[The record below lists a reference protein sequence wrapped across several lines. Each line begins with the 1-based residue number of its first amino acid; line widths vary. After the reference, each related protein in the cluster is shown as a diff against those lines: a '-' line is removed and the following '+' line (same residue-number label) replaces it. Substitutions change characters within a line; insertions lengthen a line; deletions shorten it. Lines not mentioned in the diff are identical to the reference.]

1 MQNTEQRQPH
11 VPVVAGISDPILEG
25 ISNGW
30 NVHESTDLADGTL
43 LEADVIIIGTGAG
56 GGTSAE
62 ILSKAGFRVLMLE
75 EGPLKSTNDFRMDE
89 REAYRDLYQESAGR
103 MSKDGAMSI
112 LQGRCVGGTT
122 VINWTSSFRT
132 PEPTLNYWADE
143 FKVAGFSKDDMAP
156 WFERMEERLNVAPWQ
171 VQPNE
176 NNSVLARGATK
187 LGIDWHQ
194 IPRNVAGCWNLGFC
208 GTGCPTNA
216 KQSMLV
222 TTIPEALNNQSQLV
236 YSARAERLI
245 FEGSKVA
252 GVEITA
258 LDKDYQP
265 SGKMLLARAPHVV
278 MACGAINGPALLL
291 RSGAPDPQKRIG
303 KRTFFHPTTFCF
315 AEFDQLI
322 DPYYGAPQSIYSDH
336 FQWLEVSGKAGYK
349 LEVPPLHPGLTSVLL
364 MGHGHKNFADMEKL
378 PNLHAMIALLRDG
391 FHPQSEGG
399 SIELAGDGT
408 PIVDYEINDYL
419 WDGVRR
425 SWLTMA
431 EIQFAAGAKAV
442 RPSHVDAPW
451 YHSWE
456 EAQKGINALEFRSN
470 AFTAGS
476 AHCMG
481 GLAMGEDK
489 NKCMVDSDGK
499 YHYLDNLYVFD
510 GSAFPTSIGANP
522 QLSIYGMACKQ
533 ANALVEKLRSAQGK
547 A

>member
-1 MQNTEQRQPH
+1 MQNHSPRQPH
-11 VPVVAGISDPILEG
+11 IPMVAGIKDPIRDG
-25 ISNGW
+25 IRSGW
-30 NVHESTDLADGTL
+30 NVRASTSMADGTV

-56 GGTSAE
+56 GGTTAE
-62 ILSKAGFRVLMLE
+62 ILANAGLKVLMLE
-75 EGPLKSTNDFRMDE
+75 EGPLKSSDDFRMDE

-132 PEPTLNYWADE
+132 PEPTLQHWASE
-143 FKVAGFSKDDMAP
+143 FGVQGMSKDEMAP
-156 WFERMEERLNVAPWQ
+156 WFEKMEQRLNVAPWQ
-171 VQPNE
+171 VPANPN
-176 NNSVLARGATK
+176 NAVLSRGATS
-187 LGIDWHQ
+187 LGIDWKV
-194 IPRNVAGCWNLGFC
+194 IPRNVSACWNLGYC

-222 TTIPEALNNQSQLV
+222 TTIPAALQQGSELV

-245 FEGSKVA
+245 MEGRKVL

-258 LDKDYQP
+258 LNDDYQP
-265 SGKMLLARAPHVV
+265 SGSRLVAKAPHVI

-291 RSGAPDPQKRIG
+291 RSKAPDPHKRIG

-315 AEFDQLI
+315 AEFDELI

-336 FQWLEVSGKAGYK
+336 FQWQSVDGPVGYK
-349 LEVPPLHPGLTSVLL
+349 LEVPPLQPGLTSVLL
-364 MGHGHKNFADMEKL
+364 LGHGHQHFSDIQKL

-408 PIVDYEINDYL
+408 PIIDYVINDYL

-425 SWLTMA
+425 SWLSMA

-442 RPSHVDAPW
+442 RASHVDSPW
-451 YHSWE
+451 FTSWE
-456 EAQKGINALEFRSN
+456 EAKAGINALEFRSN

-481 GLAMGEDK
+481 GLTMGEDQTR
-489 NKCMVDSDGK
+489 CLVDSNGK
-499 YHYLDNLYVFD
+499 YHHLDNLYVFD
-510 GSAFPTSIGANP
+510 GSVFPTSIGANP

-533 ANALVEKLRSAQGK
+533 ANKLLETLK

>member
-1 MQNTEQRQPH
+1 
-11 VPVVAGISDPILEG
+11 
-25 ISNGW
+25 
-30 NVHESTDLADGTL
+30 
-43 LEADVIIIGTGAG
+43 
-56 GGTSAE
+56 
-62 ILSKAGFRVLMLE
+62 MLE
-75 EGPLKSTNDFRMDE
+75 EGPLKSSDDFRMDE

-132 PEPTLNYWADE
+132 PEPTLQHWASE
-143 FKVAGFSKDDMAP
+143 FGVQGMSKDEMAP
-156 WFERMEERLNVAPWQ
+156 WFEKMEQRLNVAPWQ
-171 VQPNE
+171 VPANPN
-176 NNSVLARGATK
+176 NAVLSRGATS
-187 LGIDWHQ
+187 LGIDWKV
-194 IPRNVAGCWNLGFC
+194 IPRNVSACWNLGYC

-222 TTIPEALNNQSQLV
+222 TTIPAALQQGSELV

-245 FEGSKVA
+245 MEGRKVL

-258 LDKDYQP
+258 LNDDYQP
-265 SGKMLLARAPHVV
+265 SGSRLVAKAPHVI

-291 RSGAPDPQKRIG
+291 RSKAPDPHKRIG

-315 AEFDQLI
+315 AEFDELI

-336 FQWLEVSGKAGYK
+336 FQWQSVDGPVGYK
-349 LEVPPLHPGLTSVLL
+349 LEVPPLQPGLTSVLL
-364 MGHGHKNFADMEKL
+364 LGHGHQHFSDIQKL

-408 PIVDYEINDYL
+408 PIIDYVINDYL

-425 SWLTMA
+425 SWLSMA

-442 RPSHVDAPW
+442 RASHVDSPW
-451 YHSWE
+451 FTSWE
-456 EAQKGINALEFRSN
+456 EAKAGINALEFRSN

-481 GLAMGEDK
+481 GLTMGEDQTR
-489 NKCMVDSDGK
+489 CLVDSNGK
-499 YHYLDNLYVFD
+499 YHHLDNLYVFD
-510 GSAFPTSIGANP
+510 GSVFPTSIGANP

-533 ANALVEKLRSAQGK
+533 ANKLLETLK

>member
-1 MQNTEQRQPH
+1 MQHSEQRQPH
-11 VPVVAGISDPILEG
+11 IPLVAGISDPVLEG
-25 ISNGW
+25 LSNGW
-30 NVHESTDLADGTL
+30 QADEATAFNDGTL

-56 GGTSAE
+56 GGTTAE
-62 ILSKAGFRVLMLE
+62 ILSKAGLKVLMLE
-75 EGPLKSTNDFRMDE
+75 EGPLKSSNDFRMDE
-89 REAYRDLYQESAGR
+89 RQAYHDLYQESAGR

-132 PEPTLNYWADE
+132 PEPTLEYWHNE
-143 FKVAGFSKDDMAP
+143 FAVQGFSPAEMAP
-156 WFERMEERLNVAPWQ
+156 WFETMEQRLSVAPWQ
-171 VQPNE
+171 VEPNA
-176 NNSVLARGATK
+176 NNSVLARGATQ
-187 LGIDWHQ
+187 LGIDWHV
-194 IPRNVAGCWNLGFC
+194 IPRNVSGCWNLGYC

-222 TTIPEALNNQSQLV
+222 TTIPEALNHQSQLV

-245 FEGSKVA
+245 IEGKKVL

-258 LDKDYQP
+258 LNKDYQP
-265 SGKMLLARAPHVV
+265 SGKTLIARAPHIV

-291 RSGAPDPQKRIG
+291 RSQAPDPERRIG
-303 KRTFFHPTTFCF
+303 KRTFFHPTTFSF
-315 AEFDQLI
+315 AEFSDYI

-336 FQWLEVSGKAGYK
+336 FQWQEVSGKAGYK
-349 LEVPPLHPGLTSVLL
+349 LEVPPLHPALTSVLL
-364 MGHGHKNFADMEKL
+364 LGHGHHHFEDISKL
-378 PNLHAMIALLRDG
+378 PHLHAIIALLRDG
-391 FHPQSEGG
+391 FHADSEGG
-399 SIELAGDGT
+399 SIELADDGS
-408 PIVDYEINDYL
+408 PIIDYAINDYL

-442 RPSHVDAPW
+442 RPSHVDAGW
-451 YHSWE
+451 YRTID
-456 EAQKGINALEFRSN
+456 EARHAINQLEFRSN

-489 NKCMVDSDGK
+489 KQCLVDSQGK

-510 GSAFPTSIGANP
+510 GSVFPTSIGANP
-522 QLSIYGMACKQ
+522 QLSIYALACKQ
-533 ANALVEKLRSAQGK
+533 ANTLLQTLGK

>member
-1 MQNTEQRQPH
+1 MQNTTQRQPAI
-11 VPVVAGISDPILEG
+11 PVVAGISDPVLEG

-30 NVHESTDLADGTL
+30 AVRESTEIADGTV
-43 LEADVIIIGTGAG
+43 LEADVIVIGTGAG
-56 GGTSAE
+56 GGTTAE
-62 ILSKAGFRVLMLE
+62 ILAQGGLKVLMLE
-75 EGPLKSTNDFRMDE
+75 EGPLKSSNDFRMDE
-89 REAYRDLYQESAGR
+89 REAYHDLYQESAGR

-132 PEPTLNYWADE
+132 PEPTLDYWSSE
-143 FKVAGFSKDDMAP
+143 FKVKGFSRPEMDP
-156 WFERMEERLNVAPWQ
+156 WFEKMEERLHVAPWQ

-187 LGIDWHQ
+187 LGVNWHV
-194 IPRNVAGCWNLGFC
+194 IPRNVNGCWNLGYC

-222 TTIPEALNNQSQLV
+222 TTIPGALSHNSELV
-236 YSARAERLI
+236 YSARAERLVI
-245 FEGSKVA
+245 DGKKVL
-252 GVEITA
+252 GVEISA
-258 LDKDYQP
+258 LDRDYQP
-265 SGKMLLARAPHVV
+265 TGSKILAKAPHIV

-291 RSGAPDPQKRIG
+291 RSKAPDPKDRIG
-303 KRTFFHPTTFCF
+303 KRTFFHPTTFSF
-315 AEFDQLI
+315 AEFEQLI

-336 FQWLEVSGKAGYK
+336 FQWLEVNGKAGYK

-364 MGHGHKNFADMEKL
+364 LGHGHKHFEDISKL
-378 PNLHAMIALLRDG
+378 PNMSAIIALLRDG
-391 FHPQSEGG
+391 FHPDSEGG
-399 SIELAGDGT
+399 SISLASDGS
-408 PIVDYEINDYL
+408 PIIDYEINDYL

-442 RPSHVDAPW
+442 RVSHVDSPW
-451 YHSWE
+451 FHSWE
-456 EAQKGINALEFRSN
+456 EAKAGINALEFRSN

-481 GLAMGEDK
+481 GLAMGEDLEQ
-489 NKCMVDSDGK
+489 CMVDSNGK

-510 GSAFPTSIGANP
+510 GSTFPTSIGANP
-522 QLSIYGMACKQ
+522 QLSIYGLACKQ
-533 ANALVEKLRSAQGK
+533 ANHLLQSIKGTS
-547 A
+547 

>member
-1 MQNTEQRQPH
+1 MQNHSPRQPH
-11 VPVVAGISDPILEG
+11 IPMVAGIKDPIRDG
-25 ISNGW
+25 IRSGW
-30 NVHESTDLADGTL
+30 NVRASTSMADGTV

-56 GGTSAE
+56 GGTTAE
-62 ILSKAGFRVLMLE
+62 ILANAGLKVLMLE
-75 EGPLKSTNDFRMDE
+75 EGPLKSSDDFRMDE

-132 PEPTLNYWADE
+132 PEPTLQHWASEFGVQGMITDE
-143 FKVAGFSKDDMAP
+143 MAKRY
-156 WFERMEERLNVAPWQ
+156 EKMEQRLNVAPWQ
-171 VQPNE
+171 VPANPN
-176 NNSVLARGATK
+176 NAVLSRGATS
-187 LGIDWHQ
+187 LGIDWKV
-194 IPRNVAGCWNLGFC
+194 IPRNVSACWNLGYC

-222 TTIPEALNNQSQLV
+222 TTIPAALQQGSELV

-245 FEGSKVA
+245 MEGRKVL

-258 LDKDYQP
+258 LNDDYQP
-265 SGKMLLARAPHVV
+265 SGSRLVAKAPHVI

-291 RSGAPDPQKRIG
+291 RSKAPDPHKRIG

-315 AEFDQLI
+315 AEFDELI

-336 FQWLEVSGKAGYK
+336 FQWQSVDGPVGYK
-349 LEVPPLHPGLTSVLL
+349 LEVPPLQPGLTSVLL
-364 MGHGHKNFADMEKL
+364 LGHGHQHFSDIQKL

-408 PIVDYEINDYL
+408 PIIDYVINDYL

-425 SWLTMA
+425 SWLSMA

-442 RPSHVDAPW
+442 RASHVDSPW
-451 YHSWE
+451 FTSWE
-456 EAQKGINALEFRSN
+456 EAKAGINALEFRSN

-481 GLAMGEDK
+481 GLTMGEDQTR
-489 NKCMVDSDGK
+489 CLVDSNGK
-499 YHYLDNLYVFD
+499 YHHLDNLYVFD
-510 GSAFPTSIGANP
+510 GSVFPTSIGANP

-533 ANALVEKLRSAQGK
+533 ANKLLETLK

>member
-1 MQNTEQRQPH
+1 MQNHSPRQPH
-11 VPVVAGISDPILEG
+11 IPMVAGIKDPIRDG
-25 ISNGW
+25 IRSGW
-30 NVHESTDLADGTL
+30 NVRASTSMADGTV

-56 GGTSAE
+56 GGTTAE
-62 ILSKAGFRVLMLE
+62 ILANAGLKVLMLE
-75 EGPLKSTNDFRMDE
+75 EGPLKSSDDFRMDE

-132 PEPTLNYWADE
+132 PEPTLQHWASE
-143 FKVAGFSKDDMAP
+143 FGVQGMSKDEMAP
-156 WFERMEERLNVAPWQ
+156 WFEKMEQRLNVAPWQ
-171 VQPNE
+171 VPANPN
-176 NNSVLARGATK
+176 NAVLSRGATS
-187 LGIDWHQ
+187 LGIDWKV
-194 IPRNVAGCWNLGFC
+194 IPRNVSACWNLGYC

-222 TTIPEALNNQSQLV
+222 TTIPAALQQGSELV

-245 FEGSKVA
+245 MEGRKVL

-258 LDKDYQP
+258 LNDDYQP
-265 SGKMLLARAPHVV
+265 SGSRLVAKAPHVI

-291 RSGAPDPQKRIG
+291 RSKAPDPHKRIG

-315 AEFDQLI
+315 AEFDELI

-336 FQWLEVSGKAGYK
+336 FQWQSVDGPVGYK
-349 LEVPPLHPGLTSVLL
+349 LEVPPLQPGLTSVLL
-364 MGHGHKNFADMEKL
+364 LGHGHQHFSDIQKL

-391 FHPQSEGG
+391 FHPQREGG

-408 PIVDYEINDYL
+408 PIIDYVINDYL

-425 SWLTMA
+425 SWLSMA

-442 RPSHVDAPW
+442 RASHVDSPW
-451 YHSWE
+451 FTSWE
-456 EAQKGINALEFRSN
+456 EAKAGINALEFRSN

-481 GLAMGEDK
+481 GLTMGEDQTR
-489 NKCMVDSDGK
+489 CLVDSNGK
-499 YHYLDNLYVFD
+499 YHHLDNLYVFD
-510 GSAFPTSIGANP
+510 GSVFPTSIGANP

-533 ANALVEKLRSAQGK
+533 ANKLLETLK

>member
-1 MQNTEQRQPH
+1 MQNHSPRQPH
-11 VPVVAGISDPILEG
+11 IPMVAGIKDPIRDG
-25 ISNGW
+25 IRSGW
-30 NVHESTDLADGTL
+30 NVRASTSMADGTV

-56 GGTSAE
+56 GGTTAE
-62 ILSKAGFRVLMLE
+62 ILANAGLKVLMLE
-75 EGPLKSTNDFRMDE
+75 EGPLKSSDDFRMDE

-132 PEPTLNYWADE
+132 PEPTLQHWASE
-143 FKVAGFSKDDMAP
+143 FGVQGMSKDEMAP
-156 WFERMEERLNVAPWQ
+156 WFEKMEQRLNVAPWQ
-171 VQPNE
+171 VPANPN
-176 NNSVLARGATK
+176 NAVLSRGATS
-187 LGIDWHQ
+187 LCIDWKV
-194 IPRNVAGCWNLGFC
+194 IPRNVSACWNLGYC

-222 TTIPEALNNQSQLV
+222 TTIPAALQQGSELV

-245 FEGSKVA
+245 MEGRKVL

-258 LDKDYQP
+258 LNDDYQP
-265 SGKMLLARAPHVV
+265 SGSRLVAKAPHVI

-291 RSGAPDPQKRIG
+291 RSKAPDPHKRIG

-315 AEFDQLI
+315 AEFDELI

-336 FQWLEVSGKAGYK
+336 FQWQSVDGPVGYK
-349 LEVPPLHPGLTSVLL
+349 LEVPPLQPGLTSVLL
-364 MGHGHKNFADMEKL
+364 LGHGHQHFSDIQKL

-408 PIVDYEINDYL
+408 PIIDYVINDYL

-425 SWLTMA
+425 SWLSMA

-442 RPSHVDAPW
+442 RASHVDSPW
-451 YHSWE
+451 FTSWE
-456 EAQKGINALEFRSN
+456 EAKAGINALEFRSN

-481 GLAMGEDK
+481 GLTMGEDQTR
-489 NKCMVDSDGK
+489 CLVDSNGK
-499 YHYLDNLYVFD
+499 YHHLDNLYVFD
-510 GSAFPTSIGANP
+510 GSVFPTSIGANP

-533 ANALVEKLRSAQGK
+533 ANKLLETLK

>member
-1 MQNTEQRQPH
+1 MQNHSPRQPH
-11 VPVVAGISDPILEG
+11 IPMVAGIKDPIRDG
-25 ISNGW
+25 IRSGW
-30 NVHESTDLADGTL
+30 NVRASTSMADGTV

-56 GGTSAE
+56 GGTTAE
-62 ILSKAGFRVLMLE
+62 ILANAGLKVLMLE
-75 EGPLKSTNDFRMDE
+75 EGPLKSSDDFRMDE

-122 VINWTSSFRT
+122 VITWTSSFRT
-132 PEPTLNYWADE
+132 PEPTLQHWASE
-143 FKVAGFSKDDMAP
+143 FGVQGMSKDEMAP
-156 WFERMEERLNVAPWQ
+156 WFEKMEQRLNVAPWQ
-171 VQPNE
+171 VPANPN
-176 NNSVLARGATK
+176 NAVLSRGATS
-187 LGIDWHQ
+187 LGIDWKV
-194 IPRNVAGCWNLGFC
+194 IPRNVSACWNLGYC

-222 TTIPEALNNQSQLV
+222 TTIPAALQQGSELV

-245 FEGSKVA
+245 MEGRKVL

-258 LDKDYQP
+258 LNDDYQP
-265 SGKMLLARAPHVV
+265 SGSRLVAKAPHVI

-291 RSGAPDPQKRIG
+291 RSKAPDPHKRIG

-315 AEFDQLI
+315 AEFDELI

-336 FQWLEVSGKAGYK
+336 FQWQSVDGPVGYK
-349 LEVPPLHPGLTSVLL
+349 LEVPPLQPGLTSVLL
-364 MGHGHKNFADMEKL
+364 LGHGHQHFSDIQKL

-408 PIVDYEINDYL
+408 PIIDYVINDYL

-425 SWLTMA
+425 SWLSMA

-442 RPSHVDAPW
+442 RASHVDSPW
-451 YHSWE
+451 FTSWE
-456 EAQKGINALEFRSN
+456 EAKAGINALEFRSN

-481 GLAMGEDK
+481 GLTMGEDQTR
-489 NKCMVDSDGK
+489 CLVDSNGK
-499 YHYLDNLYVFD
+499 YHHLDNLYVFD
-510 GSAFPTSIGANP
+510 GSVFPTSIGANP

-533 ANALVEKLRSAQGK
+533 ANKLLETLK

>member
-1 MQNTEQRQPH
+1 MQNHSPRQPH
-11 VPVVAGISDPILEG
+11 IPMVAGIKDPIRDG
-25 ISNGW
+25 IRSGW
-30 NVHESTDLADGTL
+30 NVRASTSMADGTV

-56 GGTSAE
+56 GGTTAE
-62 ILSKAGFRVLMLE
+62 ILANAGLKVLMLE
-75 EGPLKSTNDFRMDE
+75 EGPLKSSDDFRMDE

-132 PEPTLNYWADE
+132 PEPTLQHWASE
-143 FKVAGFSKDDMAP
+143 FGVQGMSKDEMAP
-156 WFERMEERLNVAPWQ
+156 WFEKMEQRLNGAPWQ
-171 VQPNE
+171 VPATPHNA
-176 NNSVLARGATK
+176 VLSRGATS
-187 LGIDWHQ
+187 LGIDWKV
-194 IPRNVAGCWNLGFC
+194 IPRNVSACWNLGYC

-222 TTIPEALNNQSQLV
+222 TTIPAALQQGSELV

-245 FEGSKVA
+245 MEGRKVL

-258 LDKDYQP
+258 LNDDYQP
-265 SGKMLLARAPHVV
+265 SGSRLVAKAPHVI

-291 RSGAPDPQKRIG
+291 RSKAPDPHKRIG

-315 AEFDQLI
+315 AEFDELI

-336 FQWLEVSGKAGYK
+336 FQWQSVDGPVGYK
-349 LEVPPLHPGLTSVLL
+349 LEVPPLQPGLTSVLL
-364 MGHGHKNFADMEKL
+364 LGHGHQHFSDIQKL

-408 PIVDYEINDYL
+408 PIIDYVINDYL

-425 SWLTMA
+425 SWLSMA

-442 RPSHVDAPW
+442 RASHVDSPW
-451 YHSWE
+451 FTSWE
-456 EAQKGINALEFRSN
+456 EAKAGINALEFRSN

-481 GLAMGEDK
+481 GLTMGEDQTR
-489 NKCMVDSDGK
+489 CLVDSNGK
-499 YHYLDNLYVFD
+499 YHHLDNLYVFD
-510 GSAFPTSIGANP
+510 GSVFPTSIGANP

-533 ANALVEKLRSAQGK
+533 ANKLLETLK

>member
-1 MQNTEQRQPH
+1 MQNHSPRQPH
-11 VPVVAGISDPILEG
+11 IPMVAGIKDPIRDG
-25 ISNGW
+25 IRSGW
-30 NVHESTDLADGTL
+30 NVRASTSMADGTV

-56 GGTSAE
+56 GGTTAE
-62 ILSKAGFRVLMLE
+62 ILANAGLKVLMLE
-75 EGPLKSTNDFRMDE
+75 EGPLKSSDDFRMDE

-132 PEPTLNYWADE
+132 PEPTLQHWASE
-143 FKVAGFSKDDMAP
+143 FGVQGMSKDEMAP
-156 WFERMEERLNVAPWQ
+156 WFEKMEQRLNVAPWQ
-171 VQPNE
+171 VPANPN
-176 NNSVLARGATK
+176 NAVLSRGATS
-187 LGIDWHQ
+187 LGIDWKV
-194 IPRNVAGCWNLGFC
+194 IPRNVSACWNLGYC

-222 TTIPEALNNQSQLV
+222 TTIPAALQQGSELV

-245 FEGSKVA
+245 MEGRKVL

-258 LDKDYQP
+258 LNDDYQP
-265 SGKMLLARAPHVV
+265 SGSRLVAKAPHVI

-291 RSGAPDPQKRIG
+291 RSKAPEPHKRIG

-315 AEFDQLI
+315 AEFDELI

-336 FQWLEVSGKAGYK
+336 FQWQSVDGPVGYK
-349 LEVPPLHPGLTSVLL
+349 LEVPPLQPGLTSVLL
-364 MGHGHKNFADMEKL
+364 LGHGHQHFSDIQKL

-408 PIVDYEINDYL
+408 PIIDYVINDYL

-425 SWLTMA
+425 SWLSMA

-442 RPSHVDAPW
+442 RASHVDSPW
-451 YHSWE
+451 FTSWE
-456 EAQKGINALEFRSN
+456 EAKAGINALEFRSN

-481 GLAMGEDK
+481 GLTMGEDQTR
-489 NKCMVDSDGK
+489 CLVDSNGK
-499 YHYLDNLYVFD
+499 YHHLDNLYVFD
-510 GSAFPTSIGANP
+510 GSVFPTSIGANP

-533 ANALVEKLRSAQGK
+533 ANKLLETLK

>member
-1 MQNTEQRQPH
+1 MQNHSPRQPH
-11 VPVVAGISDPILEG
+11 IPMVAGIKDPIRDG
-25 ISNGW
+25 IRSGW
-30 NVHESTDLADGTL
+30 NVRASTSMADGTV

-56 GGTSAE
+56 GGTTAE
-62 ILSKAGFRVLMLE
+62 ILANAGLKVLMLE
-75 EGPLKSTNDFRMDE
+75 EGPLKSSDDFRMDE

-132 PEPTLNYWADE
+132 PEPTLQHWASE
-143 FKVAGFSKDDMAP
+143 FGVQGMSKDEMAP
-156 WFERMEERLNVAPWQ
+156 WFEKMEQRLNVAPWQ
-171 VQPNE
+171 VPANPN
-176 NNSVLARGATK
+176 NAVLSRGATS
-187 LGIDWHQ
+187 LGIDWKV
-194 IPRNVAGCWNLGFC
+194 IPRNVSACWNLGYC

-222 TTIPEALNNQSQLV
+222 TTIPAALQQGSELV

-245 FEGSKVA
+245 MEGRKVL

-258 LDKDYQP
+258 LNDDYQP
-265 SGKMLLARAPHVV
+265 SGSRLVAKAPHVI

-291 RSGAPDPQKRIG
+291 RSKAPDPHKRIG

-315 AEFDQLI
+315 AEFDELI

-336 FQWLEVSGKAGYK
+336 FQWQSVDGPVGYK
-349 LEVPPLHPGLTSVLL
+349 LEVPPLQPGLTSVLL
-364 MGHGHKNFADMEKL
+364 LGHGHQHFSDIQKL

-408 PIVDYEINDYL
+408 PIIDYVINDYL

-425 SWLTMA
+425 SWLSMA

-442 RPSHVDAPW
+442 RASHVDSPW
-451 YHSWE
+451 FTSWE
-456 EAQKGINALEFRSN
+456 EAKAGINALEFRSK

-481 GLAMGEDK
+481 GLTMGEDQTR
-489 NKCMVDSDGK
+489 CLVDSNGK
-499 YHYLDNLYVFD
+499 YHHLDNLYVFD
-510 GSAFPTSIGANP
+510 GSVFPTSIGANP

-533 ANALVEKLRSAQGK
+533 ANKLLETLK

>member
-1 MQNTEQRQPH
+1 MQNHSPRQPH
-11 VPVVAGISDPILEG
+11 IPMVAGIKDPIRDG
-25 ISNGW
+25 IRSGW
-30 NVHESTDLADGTL
+30 NVRASTSMADGTV

-56 GGTSAE
+56 GGTTAE
-62 ILSKAGFRVLMLE
+62 ILANAGLKVLMLE
-75 EGPLKSTNDFRMDE
+75 EGPLKSSDDFRMDE

-132 PEPTLNYWADE
+132 PEPTLQHWASE
-143 FKVAGFSKDDMAP
+143 FGVQGMSKDEMAP
-156 WFERMEERLNVAPWQ
+156 WFEKMEQRLNVDPWQ
-171 VQPNE
+171 VPANPN
-176 NNSVLARGATK
+176 NAVLSRGATS
-187 LGIDWHQ
+187 LGIDWKV
-194 IPRNVAGCWNLGFC
+194 IPRNVSACWNLGYC

-222 TTIPEALNNQSQLV
+222 TTIPAALQQGSELV

-245 FEGSKVA
+245 MEGRKVL

-258 LDKDYQP
+258 LNDDYQP
-265 SGKMLLARAPHVV
+265 SGSRLVAKAPHVI

-291 RSGAPDPQKRIG
+291 RSKAPDPHKRIG

-315 AEFDQLI
+315 AEFDELI

-336 FQWLEVSGKAGYK
+336 FQWQSVDGPVGYK
-349 LEVPPLHPGLTSVLL
+349 LEVPPLQPGLTSVLL
-364 MGHGHKNFADMEKL
+364 LGHGHQHFSDIQKL

-408 PIVDYEINDYL
+408 PIIDYVINDYL

-425 SWLTMA
+425 SWLSMA

-442 RPSHVDAPW
+442 RASHVDSPW
-451 YHSWE
+451 FTSWE
-456 EAQKGINALEFRSN
+456 EAKAGINALEFRSN

-481 GLAMGEDK
+481 GLTMGEDQTR
-489 NKCMVDSDGK
+489 CLVDSNGK
-499 YHYLDNLYVFD
+499 YHHLDNLYVFD
-510 GSAFPTSIGANP
+510 GSVFPTSIGANP

-533 ANALVEKLRSAQGK
+533 ANKLLETLK

>member
-1 MQNTEQRQPH
+1 MQNHSPRQPH
-11 VPVVAGISDPILEG
+11 IPMVAGIKHPIRDG
-25 ISNGW
+25 IRSGW
-30 NVHESTDLADGTL
+30 NVRASTSMADGTV
-43 LEADVIIIGTGAG
+43 LEADVILIGTGAG
-56 GGTSAE
+56 GGTTAE
-62 ILSKAGFRVLMLE
+62 ILANAGLKVLMLE
-75 EGPLKSTNDFRMDE
+75 EGPLKSSDDFRMDE

-132 PEPTLNYWADE
+132 PEPTLQHWASE
-143 FKVAGFSKDDMAP
+143 FGVQGMSKDEMAP
-156 WFERMEERLNVAPWQ
+156 WFEKMEQRLNVAPWQ
-171 VQPNE
+171 VPANPN
-176 NNSVLARGATK
+176 NAVLSRGATS
-187 LGIDWHQ
+187 LGIDWKV
-194 IPRNVAGCWNLGFC
+194 IPRNVSACWNLGYC

-222 TTIPEALNNQSQLV
+222 TTIPAALQQGSELV

-245 FEGSKVA
+245 MEGRKVL

-258 LDKDYQP
+258 LNDDYQP
-265 SGKMLLARAPHVV
+265 SGSRLVAKAPHVI

-291 RSGAPDPQKRIG
+291 RSKAPDPHKRIG

-315 AEFDQLI
+315 AEFDELI

-336 FQWLEVSGKAGYK
+336 FQWQSVDGPVGYK
-349 LEVPPLHPGLTSVLL
+349 LEVPPLQPGLTSVLL
-364 MGHGHKNFADMEKL
+364 LGHGHQHFSDIQKL

-408 PIVDYEINDYL
+408 PIIDYVINDYL

-425 SWLTMA
+425 SWLSMA

-442 RPSHVDAPW
+442 RASHVDSPW
-451 YHSWE
+451 FTSWE
-456 EAQKGINALEFRSN
+456 EAKAGINALEFRSN

-481 GLAMGEDK
+481 GLTMGEDQTR
-489 NKCMVDSDGK
+489 CLVDSNGK
-499 YHYLDNLYVFD
+499 YHHLDNLYVFD
-510 GSAFPTSIGANP
+510 GSVFPTSIGANP

-533 ANALVEKLRSAQGK
+533 ANKLLETLK

>member
-1 MQNTEQRQPH
+1 MQNHSPRQPH
-11 VPVVAGISDPILEG
+11 IPMVAGIKDPIRDG
-25 ISNGW
+25 IRSGW
-30 NVHESTDLADGTL
+30 NVRASTSMADGTV

-56 GGTSAE
+56 GGTTAE
-62 ILSKAGFRVLMLE
+62 ILANAGLKVLMLE
-75 EGPLKSTNDFRMDE
+75 EGPLKSSDDFRMDE

-132 PEPTLNYWADE
+132 PEPTLQHWASE
-143 FKVAGFSKDDMAP
+143 FGVQGMSKDEMAP
-156 WFERMEERLNVAPWQ
+156 WFEKMEQRLNVAPWQ
-171 VQPNE
+171 VPANPN
-176 NNSVLARGATK
+176 NAVLSRGATS
-187 LGIDWHQ
+187 LGIDWKVL
-194 IPRNVAGCWNLGFC
+194 PRNVSACWNLGYC

-222 TTIPEALNNQSQLV
+222 TTIPAALQQGSELV

-245 FEGSKVA
+245 MEGRKVL

-258 LDKDYQP
+258 LNDDYQP
-265 SGKMLLARAPHVV
+265 SGSRLVAKAPHVI

-291 RSGAPDPQKRIG
+291 RSKAPDPHKRIG

-315 AEFDQLI
+315 AEFDELI

-336 FQWLEVSGKAGYK
+336 FQWQSVDGPVGYK
-349 LEVPPLHPGLTSVLL
+349 LEVPPLQPGLTSVLL
-364 MGHGHKNFADMEKL
+364 LGHGHQHFSDIQKL

-408 PIVDYEINDYL
+408 PIIDYVINDYL

-425 SWLTMA
+425 SWLSMA

-442 RPSHVDAPW
+442 RASHVDSPW
-451 YHSWE
+451 FTSWE
-456 EAQKGINALEFRSN
+456 EAKAGINALEFRSN

-481 GLAMGEDK
+481 GLTMGEDQTR
-489 NKCMVDSDGK
+489 CLVDSNGK
-499 YHYLDNLYVFD
+499 YHHLDNLYVFD
-510 GSAFPTSIGANP
+510 GSVFPTSIGANP

-533 ANALVEKLRSAQGK
+533 ANKLLETLK

>member
-1 MQNTEQRQPH
+1 MQNHSPRQPH
-11 VPVVAGISDPILEG
+11 IPMVAGIKDPIRDG
-25 ISNGW
+25 IRSGW
-30 NVHESTDLADGTL
+30 NVRASTSMADGTV

-56 GGTSAE
+56 GGTTAE
-62 ILSKAGFRVLMLE
+62 ILANAGLKVLMLE
-75 EGPLKSTNDFRMDE
+75 DGPLKSSDDFRMDE

-132 PEPTLNYWADE
+132 PEPTLQHWASE
-143 FKVAGFSKDDMAP
+143 FGVQGMSKDEMAP
-156 WFERMEERLNVAPWQ
+156 WFEKMEQRLNVAPWQ
-171 VQPNE
+171 VPANPN
-176 NNSVLARGATK
+176 NAVLSRGATS
-187 LGIDWHQ
+187 LGIDWKV
-194 IPRNVAGCWNLGFC
+194 IPRNVSACWNLGYC

-222 TTIPEALNNQSQLV
+222 TTIPAALQQGSELV

-245 FEGSKVA
+245 MEGRKVL

-258 LDKDYQP
+258 LNDDYQP
-265 SGKMLLARAPHVV
+265 SGSRLVAKAPHVI

-291 RSGAPDPQKRIG
+291 RSKAPDPHKRIG

-315 AEFDQLI
+315 AEFDELI

-336 FQWLEVSGKAGYK
+336 FQWQSVDGPVGYK
-349 LEVPPLHPGLTSVLL
+349 LEVPPLQPGLTSVLL
-364 MGHGHKNFADMEKL
+364 LGHGHQHFSDIQKL

-408 PIVDYEINDYL
+408 PIIDYVINDYL

-425 SWLTMA
+425 SWLSMA

-442 RPSHVDAPW
+442 RASHVDSPW
-451 YHSWE
+451 FTSWE
-456 EAQKGINALEFRSN
+456 EAKAGINALEFRSN

-481 GLAMGEDK
+481 GLTMGEDQTR
-489 NKCMVDSDGK
+489 CLVDSNGK
-499 YHYLDNLYVFD
+499 YHHLDNLYVFD
-510 GSAFPTSIGANP
+510 GSVFPTSIGANP

-533 ANALVEKLRSAQGK
+533 ANKLLETLK

>member
-1 MQNTEQRQPH
+1 MQNHSPRQPH
-11 VPVVAGISDPILEG
+11 IPMVAGIKDPIRDG
-25 ISNGW
+25 IRSGW
-30 NVHESTDLADGTL
+30 NVRASTSMADGTV

-56 GGTSAE
+56 GGTTAE
-62 ILSKAGFRVLMLE
+62 ILANAGLKVLMLE
-75 EGPLKSTNDFRMDE
+75 EGPLKSSDDFRMDE

-132 PEPTLNYWADE
+132 PEPTLQHWASE
-143 FKVAGFSKDDMAP
+143 FGVQGMSKDEMAS
-156 WFERMEERLNVAPWQ
+156 WFEKMEQRLNVAPWQ
-171 VQPNE
+171 VPANPN
-176 NNSVLARGATK
+176 NAVLSRGATS
-187 LGIDWHQ
+187 LGIDWKV
-194 IPRNVAGCWNLGFC
+194 IPRNVSACWNLGYC

-222 TTIPEALNNQSQLV
+222 TTIPAALQQGSELV

-245 FEGSKVA
+245 MEGRKVL

-258 LDKDYQP
+258 LNDDYQP
-265 SGKMLLARAPHVV
+265 SGSRLVAKAPHVI

-291 RSGAPDPQKRIG
+291 RSKAPDPHKRIG

-315 AEFDQLI
+315 AEFDELI

-336 FQWLEVSGKAGYK
+336 FQWQSVDGPVGYK
-349 LEVPPLHPGLTSVLL
+349 LEVPPLQPGLTSVLL
-364 MGHGHKNFADMEKL
+364 LGHGHQHFSDIQKL

-408 PIVDYEINDYL
+408 PIIDYVINDYL

-425 SWLTMA
+425 SWLSMA

-442 RPSHVDAPW
+442 RASHVDSPW
-451 YHSWE
+451 FTSWE
-456 EAQKGINALEFRSN
+456 EAKAGINALEFRSN

-481 GLAMGEDK
+481 GLTMGEDQTR
-489 NKCMVDSDGK
+489 CLVDSNGK
-499 YHYLDNLYVFD
+499 YHHLDNLYVFD
-510 GSAFPTSIGANP
+510 GSVFPTSIGANP

-533 ANALVEKLRSAQGK
+533 ANKLLETLK

>member
-1 MQNTEQRQPH
+1 MQHSEQRQPH
-11 VPVVAGISDPILEG
+11 IPLVAGISDPVLEG
-25 ISNGW
+25 LSNGW
-30 NVHESTDLADGTL
+30 QADEATAFNDGTL

-56 GGTSAE
+56 GGTTAE
-62 ILSKAGFRVLMLE
+62 ILSKAGLKVLMLE
-75 EGPLKSTNDFRMDE
+75 EGPLKSSNDFRMDE
-89 REAYRDLYQESAGR
+89 RQAYHDLYQESAGR

-132 PEPTLNYWADE
+132 PEPTLDYWHNE
-143 FKVAGFSKDDMAP
+143 FAVQGFSPAEMTP
-156 WFERMEERLNVAPWQ
+156 WFETMEQRLSVAPWQ
-171 VQPNE
+171 VEPNA
-176 NNSVLARGATK
+176 NNSVLARGATQ
-187 LGIDWHQ
+187 LGIDWHV
-194 IPRNVAGCWNLGFC
+194 IPRNVSGCWNLGYC

-222 TTIPEALNNQSQLV
+222 TTIPEALNHQSQLV

-245 FEGSKVA
+245 IEGKKVL

-258 LDKDYQP
+258 LNKDYQP
-265 SGKMLLARAPHVV
+265 SGKTLIARAPHIV

-291 RSGAPDPQKRIG
+291 RSQAPDPRGRIG
-303 KRTFFHPTTFCF
+303 KRTFFHPTTFSF
-315 AEFDQLI
+315 AEFSDYI

-336 FQWLEVSGKAGYK
+336 FQWQEVSGKAGYK
-349 LEVPPLHPGLTSVLL
+349 LEVPPLHPALTSVLL
-364 MGHGHKNFADMEKL
+364 LGHGHRHFEDISKL
-378 PNLHAMIALLRDG
+378 PHLQAIIALLRDG
-391 FHPQSEGG
+391 FHADSEGG
-399 SIELAGDGT
+399 SIELADDGS
-408 PIVDYEINDYL
+408 PIIDYAINDYL

-442 RPSHVDAPW
+442 RPSHVDAGW
-451 YHSWE
+451 YRTMD
-456 EAQKGINALEFRSN
+456 EARHAINQLEFRSN

-489 NKCMVDSDGK
+489 EQCLVNSQGK

-510 GSAFPTSIGANP
+510 GSVFPTSIGANP
-522 QLSIYGMACKQ
+522 QLSIYALACKQ
-533 ANALVEKLRSAQGK
+533 ANTLLQTLGK

>member
-1 MQNTEQRQPH
+1 MQNHTPRQPH
-11 VPVVAGISDPILEG
+11 IPVVAGIKDPIRDG
-25 ISNGW
+25 IRSGW
-30 NVHESTDLADGTL
+30 NVRASTSIADGTV

-56 GGTSAE
+56 GDTTAE
-62 ILSKAGFRVLMLE
+62 ILANAALKVLMFE
-75 EGPLKSTNDFRMDE
+75 EGPLKSSDDFRMDE

-132 PEPTLNYWADE
+132 PEPTLQHWASE
-143 FKVAGFSKDDMAP
+143 FGVQGMSSAEMAP
-156 WFERMEERLNVAPWQ
+156 WFETMEQRLSVAPWQ
-171 VQPNE
+171 IPANPN
-176 NNSVLARGATK
+176 NAVLSRGATS
-187 LGIDWHQ
+187 LGIDWQ
-194 IPRNVAGCWNLGFC
+194 TIPRNVSACWNLGYC

-222 TTIPEALNNQSQLV
+222 TTIPAALQQGSELV

-245 FEGSKVA
+245 MDGRKVL
-252 GVEITA
+252 GVDITA
-258 LDKDYQP
+258 LNDDYQP
-265 SGKMLLARAPHVV
+265 SGSRLVAKAPHVI

-291 RSGAPDPQKRIG
+291 RSKAPDPHQRIG

-315 AEFDQLI
+315 AEFDELI

-336 FQWLEVSGKAGYK
+336 FQWPSVTGPVGYK
-349 LEVPPLHPGLTSVLL
+349 LEVPPLQPGLTSVLL
-364 MGHGHKNFADMEKL
+364 LGHGHQHFADIQKL

-391 FHPQSEGG
+391 FHPHSEGG

-408 PIVDYEINDYL
+408 PIIDYVINDYL

-425 SWLTMA
+425 SWLSMA

-442 RPSHVDAPW
+442 RVSHVDSPW
-451 YHSWE
+451 FTSWE
-456 EAQKGINALEFRSN
+456 EAKAGINALEFRSN

-481 GLAMGEDK
+481 GLAMGEDTTR
-489 NKCMVDSDGK
+489 CVVDSDGK
-499 YHYLDNLYVFD
+499 YHHLDNLYVFD
-510 GSAFPTSIGANP
+510 GSVFPTSIGANP

-533 ANALVEKLRSAQGK
+533 ANKLLEKLK

>member
-1 MQNTEQRQPH
+1 MQNHSPRQPH
-11 VPVVAGISDPILEG
+11 IPMVAGIKDPIRDG
-25 ISNGW
+25 IRSGW
-30 NVHESTDLADGTL
+30 NVRASTSMADGTV

-56 GGTSAE
+56 GGTTAE
-62 ILSKAGFRVLMLE
+62 ILANAGLKVLMLE
-75 EGPLKSTNDFRMDE
+75 EGPLKSSDDFRMDE

-132 PEPTLNYWADE
+132 PEPTLQHWASE
-143 FKVAGFSKDDMAP
+143 FGVQGMSKDEMAP
-156 WFERMEERLNVAPWQ
+156 WFEKMEQRLNVAPWQ
-171 VQPNE
+171 VPANPN
-176 NNSVLARGATK
+176 NAVLSRGATS
-187 LGIDWHQ
+187 LGIDWKV
-194 IPRNVAGCWNLGFC
+194 IPRNVSACWNLGYC

-222 TTIPEALNNQSQLV
+222 TTIPAALQQGSELV

-245 FEGSKVA
+245 MEGRKVL

-258 LDKDYQP
+258 LNDDYQP
-265 SGKMLLARAPHVV
+265 SGSRLVAKAPHVI

-291 RSGAPDPQKRIG
+291 RSKAPDPHKRIG

-315 AEFDQLI
+315 AEFDELI

-336 FQWLEVSGKAGYK
+336 FQWQSVDGPVGYK
-349 LEVPPLHPGLTSVLL
+349 LEVPPLQPGLTSVLL
-364 MGHGHKNFADMEKL
+364 LGHGHQHFSDIQKL

-408 PIVDYEINDYL
+408 PIIDYVINDYL

-425 SWLTMA
+425 SWLSMA

-442 RPSHVDAPW
+442 RASHVDSPW
-451 YHSWE
+451 FTSWE
-456 EAQKGINALEFRSN
+456 EAKAGINALEFRSN

-481 GLAMGEDK
+481 GLTMGEDQTR
-489 NKCMVDSDGK
+489 CLVDSNGK
-499 YHYLDNLYVFD
+499 YHHLDNLYIFD
-510 GSAFPTSIGANP
+510 GSVFPTSIGANP

-533 ANALVEKLRSAQGK
+533 ANKLLETLK

>member
-1 MQNTEQRQPH
+1 MQNHSPRQPH
-11 VPVVAGISDPILEG
+11 IPMVAGIKDPIRDG
-25 ISNGW
+25 IRSGW
-30 NVHESTDLADGTL
+30 NVRASTSMADGTV

-56 GGTSAE
+56 GGTTAE
-62 ILSKAGFRVLMLE
+62 ILANAGLKVLMLE
-75 EGPLKSTNDFRMDE
+75 EGPLKSSDDFRMDE

-132 PEPTLNYWADE
+132 PVPTLQHWASE
-143 FKVAGFSKDDMAP
+143 FGVQGMSKDEMAP
-156 WFERMEERLNVAPWQ
+156 WFEKMEQRLNVAPWQ
-171 VQPNE
+171 VPANPN
-176 NNSVLARGATK
+176 NAVLSRGATS
-187 LGIDWHQ
+187 LGIDWKV
-194 IPRNVAGCWNLGFC
+194 IPRNVSACWNLGYC

-222 TTIPEALNNQSQLV
+222 TTIPAALQQGSELV

-245 FEGSKVA
+245 MEGRKVL

-258 LDKDYQP
+258 LNDDYQP
-265 SGKMLLARAPHVV
+265 SGSRLVAKAPHVI

-291 RSGAPDPQKRIG
+291 RSKAPDPHKRIG

-315 AEFDQLI
+315 AEFDELI

-336 FQWLEVSGKAGYK
+336 FQWQSVDGPVGYK
-349 LEVPPLHPGLTSVLL
+349 LEVPPLQPGLTSVLL
-364 MGHGHKNFADMEKL
+364 LGHGHQHFSDIQKL

-408 PIVDYEINDYL
+408 PIIDYVINDYL

-425 SWLTMA
+425 SWLSMA

-442 RPSHVDAPW
+442 RASHVDSPW
-451 YHSWE
+451 FTSWE
-456 EAQKGINALEFRSN
+456 EAKAGINALEFRSN

-481 GLAMGEDK
+481 GLTMGEDQTR
-489 NKCMVDSDGK
+489 CLVDSNGK
-499 YHYLDNLYVFD
+499 YHHLDNLYVFD
-510 GSAFPTSIGANP
+510 GSVFPTSIGANP

-533 ANALVEKLRSAQGK
+533 ANKLLETLK